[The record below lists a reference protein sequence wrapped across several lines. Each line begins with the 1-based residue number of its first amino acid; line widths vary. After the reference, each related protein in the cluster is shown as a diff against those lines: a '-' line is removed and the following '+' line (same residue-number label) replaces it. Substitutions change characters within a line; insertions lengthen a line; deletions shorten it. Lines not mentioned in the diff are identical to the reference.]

1 MKTVNAQERIITI
14 GHYEYRYTAED
25 FANLDSVDYSMFSH
39 PRMNRAYVIHNA
51 GTVLAIVFSEYYAY
65 CEQEWKYAL
74 DEAVDRGKLD
84 SLLISET
91 ELPDY
96 QTGTDSEGYPEYD
109 GIAYLG
115 NASEPFDQEKLDL
128 FTIPASLFR
137 GDEAVKRAL
146 REQYTVRTVTH
157 RLYDVA

>member
-1 MKTVNAQERIITI
+1 MKTVNTQERIITI
-14 GHYEYRYTAED
+14 GHYEYRYAAED

-39 PRMNRAYVIHNA
+39 PRMNRAYVIHDA

-65 CEQEWKYAL
+65 CEQDAL

-84 SLLISET
+84 SLLISDS

-109 GIAYLG
+109 GITYLG
-115 NASEPFDQEKLDL
+115 NASEPFDQETLDL
-128 FTIPASLFR
+128 FIIPASLFR
-137 GDEAVKRAL
+137 DDEAVKRAL

>member
-1 MKTVNAQERIITI
+1 MATVNIEERIITI
-14 GHYEYRYTAED
+14 GHYEYRYAAED
-25 FANLDSVDYSMFSH
+25 FANLDSIDYSMFSDK
-39 PRMNRAYVIHNA
+39 RMNRAYVIHNA

-65 CEQEWKYAL
+65 CEQDAL
-74 DEAVDRGKLD
+74 DEAVDRGKLN
-84 SLLISET
+84 SLLISDS

-115 NASEPFDQEKLDL
+115 NASEPFDQSTLDL
-128 FTIPASLFR
+128 FTVPASLFR
-137 GDEAVKRAL
+137 GDEAVKRAI
-146 REQYTVRTVTH
+146 REQYTVRTITH

>member
-1 MKTVNAQERIITI
+1 MITVNTDERIITI

-65 CEQEWKYAL
+65 CEQDAL

-84 SLLISET
+84 SLLISDS

-109 GIAYLG
+109 GIVYLG
-115 NASEPFDQEKLDL
+115 NASEPFDQSTLDL
-128 FTIPASLFR
+128 FTVPASLFR
-137 GDEAVKRAL
+137 DDEAVKRAL

>member
-1 MKTVNAQERIITI
+1 MITVNTQERIITI

-51 GTVLAIVFSEYYAY
+51 GAVLAIVFSEYYAY
-65 CEQEWKYAL
+65 CEQDAL
-74 DEAVDRGKLD
+74 DEAVDRDKLD
-84 SLLISET
+84 SLLINDS

-115 NASEPFDQEKLDL
+115 NASEPFDQSTLDL

-137 GDEAVKRAL
+137 DDEAVKRAL